1 MGVRAAL
8 AVHPDTGRGA
18 AARIAGTVAAR
29 LRAGVDRLYLLGT
42 ADPDA
47 LPGDPDALPGDLDA
61 LVVLGGDG
69 AVHHAV
75 QFCAATS
82 TPLGLIPAGTGNDL
96 ARGLGVP
103 LDPLAAADAVVTA
116 LRERHHRPVDLG
128 FVNGTWFA
136 TVLCTGFDAAVND
149 RAGRLRWPPGPHR
162 YDVAVLAELAA
173 FRARPVTITTDRERL
188 HTDAT
193 LVAIGNTPF
202 YGAGMKICPHAD
214 PADGL
219 FDVTLVG
226 RATRADL
233 LRLLPGLRHGRHL
246 THPAVRTLRARE
258 VRIEASGWPL
268 CADGEMLHSRAVT
281 ARCVPAA
288 LTVLG

>member
-1 MGVRAAL
+1 MGIRAAL

-29 LRAGVDRLYLLGT
+29 LRAGVDRLDLLGT
-42 ADPDA
+42 TA
-47 LPGDPDALPGDLDA
+47 PGDLPDGLDA

-75 QFCAATS
+75 QYCAATG
-82 TPLGLIPAGTGNDL
+82 TPLGLVPAGTGNDL

-116 LRERHHRPVDLG
+116 LRERRHRAVDLG
-128 FVNGTWFA
+128 HAGGTWFA
-136 TVLCTGFDAAVND
+136 TVLCTGFDAAVNA
-149 RAGRLRWPPGPHR
+149 RATRLRWPSGPHR

-173 FRARPVTITTDRERL
+173 FRARPVTLTTDTGRL
-188 HTDAT
+188 DLDAT

-202 YGAGMKICPHAD
+202 YGAGMRICPHAD

-219 FDVTLVG
+219 FDITVVG

-233 LRLLPGLRHGRHL
+233 LRILPGLRHGRHL
-246 THPAVRTLRARE
+246 RHPAVRTLRARE
-258 VRIEASGWPL
+258 VRIETTGWPL
-268 CADGEMLHSRAVT
+268 CADGEMLPGGAVT
-281 ARCVPAA
+281 ARCHRGA
-288 LTVLG
+288 LTILG